1 VLTQRVLTQRMLTQ
15 RMLTQRTL
23 TQRTLIQRTLTKRT
37 LTKRTLTK
45 RTLTE
50 RTLTERTLTE
60 RTLTKRTLTKLARGP
75 VGDRRGSRLPA
86 SGRSSGNDRDGARG
100 DLGETGVPH
109 REQPIHPPRPALI
122 GQAGDEAA
130 ELLR

>member
-1 VLTQRVLTQRMLTQ
+1 MTKRALTKRALTKLALTK
-15 RMLTQRTL
+15 LA
-23 TQRTLIQRTLTKRT
+23 LTKRT
-37 LTKRTLTK
+37 LTKLG
-45 RTLTE
+45 
-50 RTLTERTLTE
+50 
-60 RTLTKRTLTKLARGP
+60 LTKLARGP

-100 DLGETGVPH
+100 NLGETGVPH

-122 GQAGDEAA
+122 GQAGDEAG